1 MDEHISSQNRSSNN
15 NKKQAPWY
23 EEEDEKSTASIQ
35 EVPLYN
41 HQDGPPVELEEK
53 AALRQGLHQ
62 RHIQMIAL
70 AGAIGTGLFL
80 GSGKAIAQAGPLGA
94 FLGYTFVGMLACGP
108 VLSIAE
114 MSALIP
120 LSGGIVRHAELLV
133 DPALAFANGW
143 NTIYSYMV
151 SLPAELVAAAIL
163 VDFWSSI
170 NNAVWITIF
179 GLLLIASNSILVRIY
194 GELEFFFASLKIL
207 LIVGVNIMAL
217 VIVCGGGPDH
227 HTYGFQ
233 YWRRPG
239 PLVQYL
245 GIEGSTGRFLGFWTV
260 FNNAVYAYSG
270 IENVSLPASE
280 TSNPRRNI
288 PIAAKRIFWRV
299 GIFYMLSIFMVG
311 LVVPSTDENLLN
323 SSDTAAASPF
333 VIAASRAGI
342 KIVPSIINAVVL
354 TSAWSSGNSGLL
366 NSSRTLYGLAQEG
379 RAFKIFKRTN
389 RLGIPYVAVGF
400 MSLFICLGYMTLS
413 QSASTVFTWL
423 QDLVSV
429 STLVNWTVI
438 CIVYLRFFYAMKK
451 QGINRNRLP
460 WKSPF
465 QPYLAWITAA
475 FFILLLLTGGYT
487 TFLHGHWSTETFISS
502 YINIPIVILAY
513 FSYKFI
519 FKTQILSLEKVPV
532 LRYIEIAEQNLEAPA
547 VPVTGWRRW
556 NILWS

>member
-1 MDEHISSQNRSSNN
+1 
-15 NKKQAPWY
+15 
-23 EEEDEKSTASIQ
+23 
-35 EVPLYN
+35 
-41 HQDGPPVELEEK
+41 
-53 AALRQGLHQ
+53 
-62 RHIQMIAL
+62 
-70 AGAIGTGLFL
+70 
-80 GSGKAIAQAGPLGA
+80 
-94 FLGYTFVGMLACGP
+94 
-108 VLSIAE
+108 
-114 MSALIP
+114 
-120 LSGGIVRHAELLV
+120 
-133 DPALAFANGW
+133 
-143 NTIYSYMV
+143 MV

-245 GIEGSTGRFLGFWTV
+245 GIEGSTGRFLGEFFFKREWCWVELSYWLPTNFFFIYLSLTLSTGFWTV

-323 SSDTAAASPF
+323 SSGTAAASPF

-400 MSLFICLGYMTLS
+400 MSLFICLGYMTLVRTS
-413 QSASTVFTWL
+413 LLSLSSWTCILTL
-423 QDLVSV
+423 SV
-429 STLVNWTVI
+429 VTK
-438 CIVYLRFFYAMKK
+438 RFNSLHLAP
-451 QGINRNRLP
+451 RSRLSIHP
-460 WKSPF
+460 RKLDRHLHRLSP
-465 QPYLAWITAA
+465 
-475 FFILLLLTGGYT
+475 ILLRHEKTR
-487 TFLHGHWSTETFISS
+487 HQPKST
-502 YINIPIVILAY
+502 
-513 FSYKFI
+513 
-519 FKTQILSLEKVPV
+519 SLEKSLAALSRLDYRSIFYSSSLNRRLHHFSPRTVSF
-532 LRYIEIAEQNLEAPA
+532 LAPLIC
-547 VPVTGWRRW
+547 V
-556 NILWS
+556 

>member
-1 MDEHISSQNRSSNN
+1 
-15 NKKQAPWY
+15 
-23 EEEDEKSTASIQ
+23 
-35 EVPLYN
+35 
-41 HQDGPPVELEEK
+41 
-53 AALRQGLHQ
+53 
-62 RHIQMIAL
+62 
-70 AGAIGTGLFL
+70 
-80 GSGKAIAQAGPLGA
+80 
-94 FLGYTFVGMLACGP
+94 
-108 VLSIAE
+108 
-114 MSALIP
+114 
-120 LSGGIVRHAELLV
+120 
-133 DPALAFANGW
+133 
-143 NTIYSYMV
+143 MV

-245 GIEGSTGRFLGFWTV
+245 GIEGSTGRFLGEFFFKREWSWVELSYWLPTNCFSLSLSLFLSTGFWTV

-323 SSDTAAASPF
+323 SSGTAAASPF

-400 MSLFICLGYMTLS
+400 MSLFICLGYMTLVRNS
-413 QSASTVFTWL
+413 F
-423 QDLVSV
+423 
-429 STLVNWTVI
+429 
-438 CIVYLRFFYAMKK
+438 YLYPR
-451 QGINRNRLP
+451 
-460 WKSPF
+460 
-465 QPYLAWITAA
+465 
-475 FFILLLLTGGYT
+475 
-487 TFLHGHWSTETFISS
+487 GHI
-502 YINIPIVILAY
+502 Y
-513 FSYKFI
+513 
-519 FKTQILSLEKVPV
+519 
-532 LRYIEIAEQNLEAPA
+532 
-547 VPVTGWRRW
+547 
-556 NILWS
+556 

>member
-1 MDEHISSQNRSSNN
+1 
-15 NKKQAPWY
+15 
-23 EEEDEKSTASIQ
+23 
-35 EVPLYN
+35 
-41 HQDGPPVELEEK
+41 
-53 AALRQGLHQ
+53 
-62 RHIQMIAL
+62 
-70 AGAIGTGLFL
+70 
-80 GSGKAIAQAGPLGA
+80 
-94 FLGYTFVGMLACGP
+94 
-108 VLSIAE
+108 
-114 MSALIP
+114 
-120 LSGGIVRHAELLV
+120 
-133 DPALAFANGW
+133 
-143 NTIYSYMV
+143 MV

-245 GIEGSTGRFLGFWTV
+245 GIEGSTGRFLGEFFFKREWCWVSLIYWLPTNCFSLSLFLSTGFWTV

-323 SSDTAAASPF
+323 SSGTAAASPF

-400 MSLFICLGYMTLS
+400 MSLFICLGYMTL
-413 QSASTVFTWL
+413 
-423 QDLVSV
+423 VSN
-429 STLVNWTVI
+429 S
-438 CIVYLRFFYAMKK
+438 
-451 QGINRNRLP
+451 
-460 WKSPF
+460 
-465 QPYLAWITAA
+465 
-475 FFILLLLTGGYT
+475 FIL
-487 TFLHGHWSTETFISS
+487 SS
-502 YINIPIVILAY
+502 
-513 FSYKFI
+513 
-519 FKTQILSLEKVPV
+519 
-532 LRYIEIAEQNLEAPA
+532 
-547 VPVTGWRRW
+547 
-556 NILWS
+556 

>member
-1 MDEHISSQNRSSNN
+1 
-15 NKKQAPWY
+15 
-23 EEEDEKSTASIQ
+23 
-35 EVPLYN
+35 
-41 HQDGPPVELEEK
+41 
-53 AALRQGLHQ
+53 
-62 RHIQMIAL
+62 
-70 AGAIGTGLFL
+70 
-80 GSGKAIAQAGPLGA
+80 
-94 FLGYTFVGMLACGP
+94 
-108 VLSIAE
+108 
-114 MSALIP
+114 
-120 LSGGIVRHAELLV
+120 
-133 DPALAFANGW
+133 
-143 NTIYSYMV
+143 MV

-245 GIEGSTGRFLGFWTV
+245 GIEGSTGRFLGEFFFARENGVGSNYVIYWLPTNCFSLSLSLSTGFWTV

-323 SSDTAAASPF
+323 SSGTAAASPF

-400 MSLFICLGYMTLS
+400 MSLFICLGYMTL
-413 QSASTVFTWL
+413 V
-423 QDLVSV
+423 
-429 STLVNWTVI
+429 
-438 CIVYLRFFYAMKK
+438 
-451 QGINRNRLP
+451 RN
-460 WKSPF
+460 SF
-465 QPYLAWITAA
+465 I
-475 FFILLLLTGGYT
+475 FIFILVDIYILTLSVVTKRFNSLHLAPRSRLSIHPRKLDRHLHRLSPILLRHEKTR
-487 TFLHGHWSTETFISS
+487 HQPKST
-502 YINIPIVILAY
+502 
-513 FSYKFI
+513 
-519 FKTQILSLEKVPV
+519 SLEKSLAALSRLDYRSIFYSSPLNRRLHHFSPRTVSF
-532 LRYIEIAEQNLEAPA
+532 LAPSPPPITQKISMC
-547 VPVTGWRRW
+547 VKKEK
-556 NILWS
+556 NF